1 MYPST
6 TIAVPKQE
14 IKEAASLVF
23 VKLAPNNGVQKEIT
37 FTRRITYN
45 SSFSSKRMIFHRYL
59 EHATNVKKKLSITSD
74 AIDHG
79 ATEPLYFPLDLN
91 FFLSNDGH
99 QKIIPTLFHQISIE
113 EVSVSISI
121 EGVSIAFC

>member
-79 ATEPLYFPLDLN
+79 VTEPLYFPLDLN
-91 FFLSNDGH
+91 FFCQTMDIRKSFRLCFVKY
-99 QKIIPTLFHQISIE
+99 QLKRFQYQFQLKEFQ
-113 EVSVSISI
+113 
-121 EGVSIAFC
+121 

>member
-79 ATEPLYFPLDLN
+79 VTEPLYFPLDLN
-91 FFLSNDGH
+91 FFCQTMDIRKSFRLCFIKYQLKRFQYQFQLKGF
-99 QKIIPTLFHQISIE
+99 Q
-113 EVSVSISI
+113 
-121 EGVSIAFC
+121 

>member
-91 FFLSNDGH
+91 FFCQTMDIRKSFRLCFIKYQLKRFQYQFQLKGF
-99 QKIIPTLFHQISIE
+99 Q
-113 EVSVSISI
+113 
-121 EGVSIAFC
+121 

>member
-6 TIAVPKQE
+6 TIAVPKKE
-14 IKEAASLVF
+14 IKEAARLVF
-23 VKLAPNNGVQKEIT
+23 VKLAPSNGVQKEIT
-37 FTRRITYN
+37 FIRRITYN

-79 ATEPLYFPLDLN
+79 ATEPLYFPLDLKL
-91 FFLSNDGH
+91 FFCQTMDIRKSFRLCFIKYQLKRFQYQFQLKGF
-99 QKIIPTLFHQISIE
+99 Q
-113 EVSVSISI
+113 
-121 EGVSIAFC
+121 

>member
-91 FFLSNDGH
+91 FFCQTMDIRKSFRLCFVKY
-99 QKIIPTLFHQISIE
+99 QLKRFQYQFQLKEFQ
-113 EVSVSISI
+113 
-121 EGVSIAFC
+121 

>member
-91 FFLSNDGH
+91 FFCQTMDIRKSFRLCFIKY
-99 QKIIPTLFHQISIE
+99 QLKRFQYQFQLKEFQ
-113 EVSVSISI
+113 
-121 EGVSIAFC
+121 

>member
-79 ATEPLYFPLDLN
+79 VTEPLYFPLDLFPKIQKTKYSN
-91 FFLSNDGH
+91 WPLQTSFLKTSLN
-99 QKIIPTLFHQISIE
+99 
-113 EVSVSISI
+113 
-121 EGVSIAFC
+121 

>member
-91 FFLSNDGH
+91 FFCQTMDIRKSFRLCFVKYQLKRFQYQFQLKGF
-99 QKIIPTLFHQISIE
+99 Q
-113 EVSVSISI
+113 
-121 EGVSIAFC
+121 

>member
-1 MYPST
+1 
-6 TIAVPKQE
+6 
-14 IKEAASLVF
+14 
-23 VKLAPNNGVQKEIT
+23 
-37 FTRRITYN
+37 
-45 SSFSSKRMIFHRYL
+45 MIFHRYL
-59 EHATNVKKKLSITSD
+59 EHGTNVKKKLSITSD

-91 FFLSNDGH
+91 FFFLSNDGH